1 MASIYNSGMRDA
13 EMNISE
19 LEEKYGKPL
28 EVSMQHELRPFE
40 FNVVKFSMRNGR
52 EHDVTMFI
60 RKKDDPQKI
69 AVIRKHFFPQGAYRA
84 PSGAARPPENLE
96 EGIIRETMEETGLLI
111 DIKRYI
117 LRIKALFTCKGKK
130 IDWTTH
136 VFEAVEKE
144 GVLAPHDTD
153 EIEEARWASLD
164 ELQGKIRDKLL
175 ETDWELFRYRVAL
188 TDLAIEQM
196 EGSP

>member
-1 MASIYNSGMRDA
+1 
-13 EMNISE
+13 MNISE

-28 EVSMQHELRPFE
+28 EISMHHELHTFE

-60 RKKDDPQKI
+60 RKKDEPQKI
-69 AVIRKHFFPQGAYRA
+69 AVIRKHFFPKGAYRA
-84 PSGAARPPENLE
+84 PSGAARPSENLE
-96 EGIIRETMEETGLLI
+96 EGIIRETLEETGLVI
-111 DIKRYI
+111 DIKRYL
-117 LRIKALFTCKGKK
+117 LRIKALFTCQGKK

-144 GVLAPHDTD
+144 GELLPRDTD

-164 ELQGKIRDKLL
+164 EVQGAIREKLL
-175 ETDWELFRYRVAL
+175 DTKWELFKYRVAL
-188 TDLAIEQM
+188 TDLAVEQM
-196 EGSP
+196 EESQ